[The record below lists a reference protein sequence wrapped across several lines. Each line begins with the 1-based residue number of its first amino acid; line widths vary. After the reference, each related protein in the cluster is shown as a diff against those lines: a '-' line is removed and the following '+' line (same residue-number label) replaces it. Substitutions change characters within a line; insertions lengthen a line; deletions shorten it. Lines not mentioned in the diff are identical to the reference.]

1 MEQLW
6 DEFLYYLRVERR
18 SKATLS
24 FYSVTRT
31 KLERYLD
38 SLGGVHEASGV
49 SVSHL
54 RGFVL
59 WLGEQGLNGGGQH
72 AHVRAV
78 RALFNWGQREELLSA
93 NPARRLALPSL
104 PSQRLLTVTSEVT
117 QRLLGAARTTDQP
130 LRDAAM
136 VMTLFDTGLRASELV
151 KVTVADLEVARG
163 LIRVRGGKGG
173 KDRTV
178 PIGSRALTA
187 LATYQRRER

>member
-1 MEQLW
+1 MTMDQLW
-6 DEFLYYLRVERR
+6 EEFLYHLRVERR

-24 FYSVTRT
+24 FYGVTRS

-38 SLGGVHEASGV
+38 SLGSVSEASGV

-59 WLGEQGLNGGGQH
+59 WLGEQGLNAGGQH

-104 PSQRLLTVTSEVT
+104 PSQRLPTVTGEVT
-117 QRLLGAARTTDQP
+117 QRLLSAARTADQP

-136 VMTLFDTGLRASELV
+136 VMMLFDTGLRASELV
-151 KVTVADLEVARG
+151 KVTVPTSKR
-163 LIRVRGGKGG
+163 
-173 KDRTV
+173 
-178 PIGSRALTA
+178 PTA
-187 LATYQRRER
+187 